1 MNPGTTTSGALAG
14 AAQASP
20 TAQQLPPRPGI
31 LATVRNR
38 RALVTGVHAD
48 DGHSGRR
55 HLVTLEYLDPGL
67 PSEETLLW
75 EAEPG
80 THLFEPT
87 QLPRVADSPPDQLA
101 HFRALVR
108 ATRWSALEPFIDPD
122 GDGGPLDRM
131 PLASPLHG
139 AIQVEDYQMV
149 PLWQAMRMPRVS
161 LLLADDVGLGK
172 TIEAGLI
179 LSELVRRRRAKR
191 VLVVCPASLR
201 GQWRQEMQD
210 KFCLEFDIVDRARTH
225 DLQRSFGMDA
235 NPWRSLGR
243 IITSYDYLKQPDV
256 LAAFRAASRSED
268 GAAQL
273 PWDLLVV
280 DEAHN
285 LAPAPMGEESE
296 VAKLLRELSPLFEHR
311 LFLTATPHNG
321 HTSSFT
327 GLLEA
332 LDPVRFSRRWEPLT
346 DTEKRR
352 VDQVLVRRLKS
363 EINDRD
369 RENGE
374 VPRFAERTPVAQP
387 LRFGR
392 GETAL
397 LSSFSEFRT
406 AVKKL
411 VASGKKSEER
421 AGVFAVEILG
431 KRLLSS
437 PVTFADSWHRYLA
450 GARDEPTDTGDD
462 QGAATT
468 RADAAAVRAAER
480 AVDEELSDDREAERR
495 RTHAVTTVG
504 AWMRPFIEGGQLQ
517 RELAAIDGALDDLDL
532 GSISPRTPAGAL
544 DLDAVHPKED
554 ARFDALCAVIDGR
567 LRDGDAWRDDE
578 RLVVFT
584 EYKTTLD
591 HLVPRLAARYGE
603 DVASGAIRTLY
614 GGLPPSDREAV
625 TDAFND
631 PQDPI
636 RVLVATDTASEGL
649 NLQETARLLLHFDV
663 PWNPSRLE
671 QRNGRLDRHGQA
683 RDVDAYHFES
693 QAEDDVRFLAR
704 VVEKIHTQRDDLGSV
719 GEVFDRAF
727 ERRLVSGEGTDAVLD
742 GLERDLDAHRGAG
755 DVRAA
760 AGRETTTTPS
770 ATEWTRGEEERL
782 RLDVLRRELDLSA
795 DSLRETLE
803 VALDPRRSLLDGPS
817 DDQTFKLRASNLP
830 SDWTELIDENLRA
843 RAESSSRRRAP
854 KGTLNRLLFDGS
866 GFLRELTGTDGSSTG
881 RRVFRPDPNVALM
894 HLGHPIVHRALGR
907 LASFRFPGTDAS
919 QRVSRWTVS
928 RTTEGRAPIP
938 QGADALVL
946 LTVEE
951 LAVNELRET
960 FHHWVR
966 AIALPATNGAQGW
979 ELGSPLP
986 HRPAAIWHASLE
998 PATDADDRRDAEGL
1012 WLDVERDL
1020 KGVIHAHRDALQ
1032 SDLES
1037 ALAAELETARTD
1049 ADKLFASRQGE
1060 LSSLIQTQTLER
1072 LEKQI
1077 ADTRQR
1083 IAQPELFDREA
1094 VLAELERDVAK
1105 KEEEIARRKSHWESL
1120 RKALEAERD
1129 RVLDRVLPARHT
1141 LHDDARVFPVGVEI
1155 VLPGASS

>member
-1 MNPGTTTSGALAG
+1 VVTPLAHLTTDKPAYQPGERVWIRALLLQRLSLVPFEGRCLLQVVDPKGAAVGRWWTSLEDGVASQSWSIPTNAAGRSYRLQLRAAG
-14 AAQASP
+14 AAF
-20 TAQQLPPRPGI
+20 TAEQLPFLLRRYPPPR
-31 LATVRNR
+31 LAKEIT
-38 RALVTGVHAD
+38 
-48 DGHSGRR
+48 
-55 HLVTLEYLDPGL
+55 
-67 PSEETLLW
+67 
-75 EAEPG
+75 
-80 THLFEPT
+80 
-87 QLPRVADSPPDQLA
+87 
-101 HFRALVR
+101 
-108 ATRWSALEPFIDPD
+108 
-122 GDGGPLDRM
+122 LDR
-131 PLASPLHG
+131 
-139 AIQVEDYQMV
+139 ETY
-149 PLWQAMRMPRVS
+149 
-161 LLLADDVGLGK
+161 
-172 TIEAGLI
+172 
-179 LSELVRRRRAKR
+179 
-191 VLVVCPASLR
+191 
-201 GQWRQEMQD
+201 
-210 KFCLEFDIVDRARTH
+210 
-225 DLQRSFGMDA
+225 
-235 NPWRSLGR
+235 
-243 IITSYDYLKQPDV
+243 
-256 LAAFRAASRSED
+256 
-268 GAAQL
+268 
-273 PWDLLVV
+273 
-280 DEAHN
+280 
-285 LAPAPMGEESE
+285 AP
-296 VAKLLRELSPLFEHR
+296 
-311 LFLTATPHNG
+311 
-321 HTSSFT
+321 
-327 GLLEA
+327 
-332 LDPVRFSRRWEPLT
+332 
-346 DTEKRR
+346 
-352 VDQVLVRRLKS
+352 
-363 EINDRD
+363 
-369 RENGE
+369 GE
-374 VPRFAERTPVAQP
+374 VGTAE
-387 LRFGR
+387 
-392 GETAL
+392 
-397 LSSFSEFRT
+397 
-406 AVKKL
+406 VK
-411 VASGKKSEER
+411 VER
-421 AGVFAVEILG
+421 V
-431 KRLLSS
+431 
-437 PVTFADSWHRYLA
+437 
-450 GARDEPTDTGDD
+450 
-462 QGAATT
+462 
-468 RADAAAVRAAER
+468 
-480 AVDEELSDDREAERR
+480 
-495 RTHAVTTVG
+495 VG
-504 AWMRPFIEGGQLQ
+504 GI
-517 RELAAIDGALDDLDL
+517 
-532 GSISPRTPAGAL
+532 PAGASVRGMLVL
-544 DLDAVHPKED
+544 D
-554 ARFDALCAVIDGR
+554 
-567 LRDGDAWRDDE
+567 
-578 RLVVFT
+578 
-584 EYKTTLD
+584 
-591 HLVPRLAARYGE
+591 GE
-603 DVASGAIRTLY
+603 DVWHEDATLDAR
-614 GGLPPSDREAV
+614 GRAVFRFTVPTTVERGEA
-625 TDAFND
+625 
-631 PQDPI
+631 
-636 RVLVATDTASEGL
+636 
-649 NLQETARLLLHFDV
+649 
-663 PWNPSRLE
+663 
-671 QRNGRLDRHGQA
+671 
-683 RDVDAYHFES
+683 
-693 QAEDDVRFLAR
+693 RFLAR

-760 AGRETTTTPS
+760 AGRETKTTPS

-782 RLDVLRRELDLSA
+782 RLEVLRRELDLSA